1 MLLLVFLGTTNKNIE
16 WQPGD
21 PCLAMYYNDGN
32 MYNAVIQE
40 VDTSRQEAVLYYEH
54 KESAGNH
61 IVYFSHIY
69 PTHLVPDYEQ
79 LRKMRFTIPKEFV
92 KQDTVEFNSQYEINT
107 DNSSQKRFE
116 RKLAR
121 SFSQFSKRIERA
133 TSKPYV
139 KKAEVDDLI
148 KSHRVKLKTI
158 DDSSEKQCNSNRFK
172 KVCMESKSCSVL
184 STRKAKEDIL
194 NFSTKRAKV
203 ADKDDGLKNSYK
215 SRSLLEKTKSA
226 NIPITSRV
234 VKVKNEKKRDEF
246 KGVKLPCQMAPDIKF
261 HHIKPTQIS
270 DMDKEALTNMLV
282 GWYLA
287 GYHTG
292 VYRAFFVKK

>member
-1 MLLLVFLGTTNKNIE
+1 
-16 WQPGD
+16 
-21 PCLAMYYNDGN
+21 MYYNDGN

-40 VDTSRQEAVLYYEH
+40 INTSRQEAVLYYEH

-79 LRKMRFTIPKEFV
+79 LRKMRLTIPKEFV

-121 SFSQFSKRIERA
+121 SFSQFSKRIER
-133 TSKPYV
+133 TTPKPYV
-139 KKAEVDDLI
+139 KKAEVDDLV
-148 KSHRVKLKTI
+148 KSHRVKLKSI
-158 DDSSEKQCNSNRFK
+158 SGSSEKRCNSNRFK
-172 KVCMESKSCSVL
+172 KECMESNNSKSGSVL

-194 NFSTKRAKV
+194 NSSIKRAKV
-203 ADKDDGLKNSYK
+203 EDKDNELKNSYK
-215 SRSLLEKTKSA
+215 SRSLFEKTKSV
-226 NIPITSRV
+226 NIPSTSRV
-234 VKVKNEKKRDEF
+234 VKVKNEEKSDEF
-246 KGVKLPCQMAPDIKF
+246 KGVKLPSQMAPDIKF
-261 HHIKPTQIS
+261 HHIKPMQIS